1 MPRMETTTET
11 TVTPANLV
19 QYRAFLDMM
28 LASSLNGEKITL
40 DKAFK
45 IIDAVNLVS
54 AESFTRG
61 YNSAR
66 EPYKSY

>member
-1 MPRMETTTET
+1 METNTTTE
-11 TVTPANLV
+11 VIPANLV

-28 LASSLNGEKITL
+28 LASALNGEKLTM

-61 YNSAR
+61 YESAR
-66 EPYKSY
+66 DIYKSY

>member
-11 TVTPANLV
+11 VPPSLV

-28 LASSLNGEKITL
+28 LASALNGEKLTM

-61 YNSAR
+61 YEVAR
-66 EPYKSY
+66 ETYKSY

>member
-1 MPRMETTTET
+1 M
-11 TVTPANLV
+11 
-19 QYRAFLDMM
+19 
-28 LASSLNGEKITL
+28 

-61 YNSAR
+61 YESAR
-66 EPYKSY
+66 DIYKSY

>member
-1 MPRMETTTET
+1 METTTEII
-11 TVTPANLV
+11 PANLV

-28 LASSLNGEKITL
+28 LASALNGEKLTM

-61 YNSAR
+61 YESAR
-66 EPYKSY
+66 DIYKSY